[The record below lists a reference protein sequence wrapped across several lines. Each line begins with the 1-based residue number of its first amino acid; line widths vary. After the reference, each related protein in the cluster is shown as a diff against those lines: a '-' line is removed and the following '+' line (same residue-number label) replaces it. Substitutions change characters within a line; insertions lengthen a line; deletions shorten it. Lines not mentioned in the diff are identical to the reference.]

1 MKNSICEACKGYKL
15 SIYETMLIE
24 ILRMK
29 LKEIKFDNGID
40 KTNQWPKKKK
50 LRTVVQI
57 VKRVLMNNVFYN
69 SFCIVKQWCVLVY

>member
-29 LKEIKFDNGID
+29 SKEIKFDNGID
-40 KTNQWPKKKK
+40 KTNQWPKKK

-69 SFCIVKQWCVLVY
+69 SFCIVKQWCVLV

>member
-29 LKEIKFDNGID
+29 SKEIKFDNGID
-40 KTNQWPKKKK
+40 KTNQWQKKK
-50 LRTVVQI
+50 V
-57 VKRVLMNNVFYN
+57 MNSGAN
-69 SFCIVKQWCVLVY
+69 S

>member
-29 LKEIKFDNGID
+29 SKEIKFDNGID
-40 KTNQWPKKKK
+40 KTNQWPKKK